1 MKAFVI
7 LTITTT
13 ICVMDFS
20 KYLCLSSNVVIN
32 VFLINFHNVAKKNSK
47 RILHI
52 FFFNTIL
59 TKIFVFFGFICKLLE
74 LTNLKKN
81 LCDAKGM
88 QEIKLKIYR

>member
-1 MKAFVI
+1 MWQ
-7 LTITTT
+7 
-13 ICVMDFS
+13 
-20 KYLCLSSNVVIN
+20 
-32 VFLINFHNVAKKNSK
+32 KKIQK
-47 RILHI
+47 GFCTF

-74 LTNLKKN
+74 LTNLKKK